1 MYSITISILF
11 LKVISLIYC
20 DNEITNDVTPIND
33 IANTIFNILGINEE
47 GKETN
52 RIKELKDKLAK
63 IESYTIDKEKYD
75 KLLLNETR
83 STHLNETNFYKSL
96 NDSDNL
102 KFLLGDSK
110 NLYLKLKEKMNRD
123 DIMKVLSD
131 KGSGSIVKYARR
143 MMFQNDDLLS
153 AHTVAYKRGKD
164 LDEIIDK
171 LIGESPNDNHK
182 FNEEYRYNKYWGKY
196 ILYFNTK

>member
-20 DNEITNDVTPIND
+20 DNEINNDVTPIND

-83 STHLNETNFYKSL
+83 STNLNETNFYKSL